1 MNLIQSKGK
10 WTSREGQGD
19 TGTGERC
26 NERTSSTASWKKE
39 AYKDYVP
46 NTLDTHR
53 NSSPAYSLLLQVDDR
68 DKQTGTKWQRL
79 NVEPF
84 CGMKTLVRRSNKKW
98 SPGPSSQT

>member
-26 NERTSSTASWKKE
+26 NERISSTVSWKKE
-39 AYKDYVP
+39 AYEDYVP

-53 NSSPAYSLLLQVDDR
+53 NSHYCSKWLTETSRQELSGR
-68 DKQTGTKWQRL
+68 D
-79 NVEPF
+79 
-84 CGMKTLVRRSNKKW
+84 
-98 SPGPSSQT
+98 